1 MRGRSPSISL
11 FELTELIEVPFIYL
25 FLHDHTVLTVQSHR
39 AVLRLREALED
50 SHFFQHKLHSSFM
63 SQSEQS
69 PPSSSSSSLL
79 LSFPQKL
86 YMILENEVLYNNI
99 IAWNKNGTSF
109 QIRNNNRFEEEV
121 IPRYFKR

>member
-1 MRGRSPSISL
+1 
-11 FELTELIEVPFIYL
+11 
-25 FLHDHTVLTVQSHR
+25 
-39 AVLRLREALED
+39 
-50 SHFFQHKLHSSFM
+50 M
-63 SQSEQS
+63 SQSQQS

-109 QIRNNNRFEEEV
+109 QIRNNIRFEEEV

>member
-1 MRGRSPSISL
+1 
-11 FELTELIEVPFIYL
+11 
-25 FLHDHTVLTVQSHR
+25 
-39 AVLRLREALED
+39 
-50 SHFFQHKLHSSFM
+50 M
-63 SQSEQS
+63 SQSQQS
-69 PPSSSSSSLL
+69 PSSS

-109 QIRNNNRFEEEV
+109 QIRNTIRFEEEV